1 MIIFGYNQSESR
13 GSYSH
18 KFSARRKKDAMEQGP
33 NNKAKRIIGLILLI
47 LSVIFFLVSLA
58 GLIGIWVYNQP
69 LTERAL
75 TTIETTSDDLEG
87 AALAI
92 ELSKAELISARAQI
106 DLLQAILETLGVNAA
121 EDLNRLADIVGK
133 VEDTLTPVLDSF
145 ASGISTL
152 RDSLLAIKDTLER
165 INELPLV
172 NIQVPGIEA
181 IEEGANQLENLQNQI
196 EEGGGKIEQL
206 SQTTQNTVDSL
217 STGFAELETSIEIL
231 LETLNVYEEKIEST
245 QEQLQ
250 YLESNLPTWIDL
262 ASITLTVILVWL
274 GISQVGVFI
283 LAWSLFKEQDLI
295 AGIR

>member
-1 MIIFGYNQSESR
+1 
-13 GSYSH
+13 
-18 KFSARRKKDAMEQGP
+18 MEQGR

-92 ELSKAELISARAQI
+92 ELSKAELISSQAQI
-106 DLLQAILETLGVNAA
+106 ELLQAILETLGINAA
-121 EDLNRLADIVGK
+121 EDLNRLADIVSK
-133 VEDTLTPVLDSF
+133 VEDTLMPVLNSVT
-145 ASGISTL
+145 SGISTL
-152 RDSLLAIKDTLER
+152 RDSLLTIKDTLEV

-181 IEEGANQLENLQNQI
+181 IEGGANQLETLQNQI

-206 SQTTQNTVDSL
+206 SQTTQNTIDSL
-217 STGFAELETSIEIL
+217 TTGFAKLESSIAVL
-231 LETLNVYEEKIEST
+231 LDTLEVYEDKIESA

-262 ASITLTVILVWL
+262 ASIALTVILVWL

-283 LAWSLFKEQDLI
+283 LSWSLFKEQDLI
-295 AGIR
+295 AFIR

>member
-1 MIIFGYNQSESR
+1 
-13 GSYSH
+13 
-18 KFSARRKKDAMEQGP
+18 MEQDR

-47 LSVIFFLVSLA
+47 LSVIFFLISLA

-92 ELSKAELISARAQI
+92 ELSKAELISAQAQI

-121 EDLNRLADIVGK
+121 EDLNRLADIVSK

-152 RDSLLAIKDTLER
+152 RDSLLTIKDTLET
-165 INELPLV
+165 INQLPLV

-181 IEEGANQLENLQNQI
+181 IEEGANQLETLQNQI
-196 EEGGGKIEQL
+196 EEG
-206 SQTTQNTVDSL
+206 
-217 STGFAELETSIEIL
+217 
-231 LETLNVYEEKIEST
+231 
-245 QEQLQ
+245 
-250 YLESNLPTWIDL
+250 
-262 ASITLTVILVWL
+262 
-274 GISQVGVFI
+274 
-283 LAWSLFKEQDLI
+283 
-295 AGIR
+295 